1 MLFRSLFFADDSLIF
16 CKVETNQAKKVVRIL
31 KMYEQRS
38 SQMINM
44 DKSSVIFSKNMDQ
57 EKQREIY
64 KRLGNI
70 QVLKQRKYL
79 GLPIVITR
87 TKEHV
92 FGFIKENYQKTVNSW
107 RNKMLSQEGKKIL
120 VKEITL

>member
-1 MLFRSLFFADDSLIF
+1 
-16 CKVETNQAKKVVRIL
+16 
-31 KMYEQRS
+31 
-38 SQMINM
+38 MINM
-44 DKSSVIFSKNMDQ
+44 DRSSVIFSKNMDQ

-70 QVLKQRKYL
+70 QVLKQGKYL

-87 TKEHV
+87 TKEHA